1 MMKNK
6 KGVMN
11 DVKKTTKMGKR
22 KLSFSNC
29 PTCYFLY
36 MHNVSVAEI
45 EYRQCFRSAY
55 DNDLYVEDQSNSLY
69 VINKFLK

>member
-1 MMKNK
+1 
-6 KGVMN
+6 
-11 DVKKTTKMGKR
+11 
-22 KLSFSNC
+22 
-29 PTCYFLY
+29 
-36 MHNVSVAEI
+36 MHDVSVAEI